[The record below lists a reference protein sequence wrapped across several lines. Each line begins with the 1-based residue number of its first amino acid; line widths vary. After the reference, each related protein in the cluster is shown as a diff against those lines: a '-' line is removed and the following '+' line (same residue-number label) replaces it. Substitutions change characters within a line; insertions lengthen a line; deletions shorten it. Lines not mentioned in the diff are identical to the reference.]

1 MFCKAA
7 SIPAFLLSELSSALD
22 ILFKDDPFFEDG
34 VFDDEV
40 DREYGVAGEAF
51 NEDGV
56 LKRDISVV
64 LFLSLDVFDCC
75 CILKFLG
82 VDEDAES
89 AEVFHRREEAT
100 ITATPAM
107 TSSEYCEIAGDH
119 KKRLLCS

>member
-64 LFLSLDVFDCC
+64 LLFSL
-75 CILKFLG
+75 G
-82 VDEDAES
+82 PS
-89 AEVFHRREEAT
+89 
-100 ITATPAM
+100 
-107 TSSEYCEIAGDH
+107 
-119 KKRLLCS
+119 